1 MGQARPADPRGAI
14 PARRHGRAGARGR
27 RRGRRP
33 HGPGRAPR
41 HGRRR
46 PLGGLHLLPR
56 GRARAWRRVL
66 PGARDG
72 RSLRRGLPRGCR
84 RERSTPAH
92 PRGVVPGQ
100 DGRGARGSRRD
111 VARGAARLT
120 HPGPRRRILTT
131 SGRGSPGLHTQPLR
145 AASAPTGALR
155 SGVAPRTSPP
165 WRAAVH
171 LTSARSVTC
180 SPPRCPSLGRHVSPP
195 PEPPVRLRLTPR
207 DNTFF
212 DLFAASAQHLVTGAN
227 LLSEMLG
234 ADRAGRKEINKRIG
248 EAEHLADE
256 ATHSIM
262 RRLNQTFV
270 TPFDRDDIYMLA
282 ASLDDCMDYMEEAS
296 DLIVL
301 YKLEELPARVAD
313 QVHVLQ
319 RAAELTAEAMPRLRS
334 MSDLAEYWVEI
345 NRLEN
350 QADKA
355 HRKLLAQLFD
365 EITDPIL
372 LMKLKEVVEKLE
384 DAADAFEKVAN
395 TVETI
400 ALKES

>member
-1 MGQARPADPRGAI
+1 M
-14 PARRHGRAGARGR
+14 
-27 RRGRRP
+27 
-33 HGPGRAPR
+33 
-41 HGRRR
+41 
-46 PLGGLHLLPR
+46 
-56 GRARAWRRVL
+56 
-66 PGARDG
+66 
-72 RSLRRGLPRGCR
+72 
-84 RERSTPAH
+84 
-92 PRGVVPGQ
+92 
-100 DGRGARGSRRD
+100 
-111 VARGAARLT
+111 
-120 HPGPRRRILTT
+120 
-131 SGRGSPGLHTQPLR
+131 
-145 AASAPTGALR
+145 
-155 SGVAPRTSPP
+155 
-165 WRAAVH
+165 
-171 LTSARSVTC
+171 
-180 SPPRCPSLGRHVSPP
+180 
-195 PEPPVRLRLTPR
+195 RLRLTPR

-262 RRLNQTFV
+262 RRLNQTFI

-282 ASLDDCMDYMEEAS
+282 SSLDDCMDFMEEAS

-301 YKLEELPARVAD
+301 YKLEVLPARVAD
-313 QVHVLQ
+313 QVQVLQ
-319 RAAELTAEAMPRLRS
+319 RAAELTADAMPRLRS

-365 EITDPIL
+365 EISDPIL